1 MFLVFEVEM
10 EMEMG
15 MGMGMG
21 RGRGREVRVVEWL
34 MVWEGIGV

>member
-10 EMEMG
+10 EMK
-15 MGMGMG
+15 MGMG

>member
-1 MFLVFEVEM
+1 MFLVFEVEI
-10 EMEMG
+10 EME